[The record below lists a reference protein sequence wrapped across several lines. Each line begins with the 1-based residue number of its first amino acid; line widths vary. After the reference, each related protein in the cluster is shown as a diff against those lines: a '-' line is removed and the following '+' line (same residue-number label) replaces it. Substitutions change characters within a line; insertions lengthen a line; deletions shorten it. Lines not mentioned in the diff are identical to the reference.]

1 MTDSDSLPTSKK
13 EFREL
18 DPYYFEQLIAVI
30 WEKLGY
36 DTTVRSGSHDRGI
49 DVEARSDDKTELT
62 LIQAKRHRKSNKIG
76 SQDVREYATLY
87 QQKPDA
93 DDVIIVTTSSFTT
106 EAKKLGNDL
115 DVTLV
120 DMNILW
126 KIYYKIRSEGESENS
141 DKSNQDAGSDA
152 NQPAYDT
159 KLNMVEIKT
168 DLIPVDKISLK
179 HKLVGKAVELNETYE
194 YYGKNIEIIDIR
206 PQHNEIGGIITE
218 STDIRFS

>member
-30 WEKLGY
+30 WEQLGY

-49 DVEARSDDKTELT
+49 DVEALSDDETELT
-62 LIQAKRHRKSNKIG
+62 LIQAKRHKKSNKIG

-120 DMNILW
+120 DMDVLW
-126 KIYYKIRSEGESENS
+126 RIYYKIISEEESENS

-168 DLIPVDKISLK
+168 DLIPADKLRLK
-179 HKLVGKAVELNETYE
+179 HKLVGKAVELKETYE
-194 YYGKNIEIIDIR
+194 YSGKQIKIIDIR